1 MDNNNPNNE
10 SASSDNIAVNNN
22 ASENNDTGDDSNSNE
37 SVDTF
42 HGDDSNSDGSADTF
56 HVSALNES
64 REVGEPLM
72 SRSMSIVNRFFNEI
86 DQLIMEVENGNNR
99 RGRIDSLVGI
109 NMVNSSTP
117 PDTGTDSAASNVAT
131 GDNNEDDSDSEEVP
145 FDIQLPYQHLYLSR
159 NFQALPGHTY
169 LEEGSV
175 HTLSFVSSNV
185 ITGLTVLIPGQTI
198 PLNFIRPGLVAAMRD
213 SLDNNKNIFGFLM
226 KNPSR
231 SATNRDI
238 KNLIGVTLEIFE
250 IGNDE
255 QHQQGGDFCGKG
267 RVTQRFR
274 LLEIVSSTRPWMS
287 GRVVILPEI
296 VLEDP
301 LHSACPSTLLQLRRY
316 SNRAVCELHA
326 ASFTAWPGFVY
337 RQYEVKRV
345 VSTAKQYFL
354 KLVTDKNIAS
364 CAKVPDDPV
373 QLSYWVLINF
383 PMSDSIRVEMLS
395 LNNALQRLQRLIEYF
410 KNYEQSI
417 RCIGCF
423 QQIGNMKNV
432 FFMSASGPQG
442 TYVNPSG
449 YIHETITLYTADQI
463 RVDPELST
471 EYSWFPGYAW
481 SVATCARCHC
491 HVGWRFTAVQ
501 KSLVPKLFYG
511 ITKRAITL
519 PGGAAAAA
527 GEHAP
532 AEERDDLTD
541 MLPQR
546 LLVL

>member
-86 DQLIMEVENGNNR
+86 DQLIMEVENGN
-99 RGRIDSLVGI
+99 
-109 NMVNSSTP
+109 
-117 PDTGTDSAASNVAT
+117 TGTDSAASNVAT

-519 PGGAAAAA
+519 PGGAAA
-527 GEHAP
+527 ENAP